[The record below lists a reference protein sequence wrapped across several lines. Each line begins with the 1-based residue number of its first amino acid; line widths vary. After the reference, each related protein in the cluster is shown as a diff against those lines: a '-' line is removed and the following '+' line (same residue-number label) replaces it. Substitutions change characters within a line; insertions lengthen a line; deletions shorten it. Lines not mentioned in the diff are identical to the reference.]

1 MIASFFIA
9 FREALEAALIVGIVL
24 GYLARTGQT
33 RYRRVVYLALGT
45 AVAASLAGAALFNAL
60 AGGFTGRAEQIFE
73 GSTMLLGAAL
83 LTTMILWMMRQR
95 GLASELSERVATEVA
110 RAHRWGLFSLVF
122 VSVLREGLET
132 VIFLGAASLAAGSS
146 LFGALAGLLS
156 AGFLGYFV
164 FTGSRRLELKKF
176 FTVTSILLIL
186 FAAGLVAQGVHELQE
201 AGVLPVL
208 VEHLWDINPPVNVD
222 GSYPLWHE
230 DGYVGST
237 LKSLLGYNGNPSL
250 LEVVSYLFYLLLAF
264 ALWRGITRRQGV
276 VGAKKLEAGG
286 GQDPSAAPAANEGIA
301 PAGGPLGD
309 GGDG

>member
-33 RYRRVVYLALGT
+33 RYRRVVYLALGA
-45 AVAASLAGAALFNAL
+45 AVAASLAGAVLFNTL

-73 GSTMLLGAAL
+73 GATMLLGAAL

-146 LFGALAGLLS
+146 LFGALAGLLC

-164 FTGSRRLELKKF
+164 FTGSRRLELKRF
-176 FTVTSILLIL
+176 FSVTSILLIL

-201 AGVLPVL
+201 GGILPVL
-208 VEHLWDINPPVNVD
+208 VEHLWDINPPLNAD
-222 GSYPLWHE
+222 GGYPPWHE
-230 DGYVGST
+230 NGYVGSI

-250 LEVVSYLFYLLLAF
+250 LEVASYLVYLSLAI
-264 ALWRGITRRQGV
+264 ALWRGTTRRQDV
-276 VGAKKLEAGG
+276 VGAKSLEAGN
-286 GQDPSAAPAANEGIA
+286 GQDPSAAPAPNEGIA
-301 PAGGPLGD
+301 HGEGPLGH